1 MVTVSGS
8 AKRIVNMSEIQEIT
22 PIDKDEL
29 VGATAELFALGYRFV
44 QLGCSTLE
52 SSYELTYTFD
62 KAYRLINLRI
72 NVIPGEEI
80 PSISVIYPN
89 AFLYENELHDLF
101 GPSVRNMSVDYRGTL
116 YRTTL
121 KTPFSIENV
130 KIPVPPK
137 PAAKAKEENPAAAEA
152 QTEVTEPQKG

>member
-1 MVTVSGS
+1 MRSEKKR
-8 AKRIVNMSEIQEIT
+8 AIWRKKRILHMSEIQEII
-22 PIDKDEL
+22 PVDKSDL
-29 VGATAELFALGYRFV
+29 VGITAKLFSEGYRFV

-72 NVIPGEEI
+72 TVVPDEEI

-121 KTPFSIENV
+121 KTPFSVDNV
-130 KIPVPPK
+130 KVPVPPQPK
-137 PAAKAKEENPAAAEA
+137 LKTPEENPESVKEK
-152 QTEVTEPQKG
+152 T

>member
-1 MVTVSGS
+1 
-8 AKRIVNMSEIQEIT
+8 MSETQEIT
-22 PIDKDEL
+22 LIDKDQL
-29 VGATAELFALGYRFV
+29 VGITAELFAEGYRFV

-62 KAYRLINLRI
+62 RAYRLINLRI
-72 NVIPGEEI
+72 TVVPDEEI

-121 KTPFSIENV
+121 KTPFSVDNV
-130 KIPVPPK
+130 KVPVPPQPKAETKAQEEK
-137 PAAKAKEENPAAAEA
+137 PATATTSSKMN
-152 QTEVTEPQKG
+152 EPQGGS

>member
-1 MVTVSGS
+1 
-8 AKRIVNMSEIQEIT
+8 MSETQEIT

-29 VGATAELFALGYRFV
+29 VGITAKLFAEGYRFV

-52 SSYELTYTFD
+52 SSYELTYSFD
-62 KAYRLINLRI
+62 KAYRLKNLRI
-72 NVIPGEEI
+72 TVVPDEDI

-121 KTPFSIENV
+121 KTPFSVDNV
-130 KIPVPPK
+130 KVPVPPQPK
-137 PAAKAKEENPAAAEA
+137 LKTTEENPESVKEK
-152 QTEVTEPQKG
+152 TETS

>member
-1 MVTVSGS
+1 
-8 AKRIVNMSEIQEIT
+8 MSEIQEIT

-29 VGATAELFALGYRFV
+29 VGIAAELFAEGYRFV

-52 SSYELTYTFD
+52 SSYELTYSFD
-62 KAYRLINLRI
+62 KAYRLKNLRI
-72 NVIPGEEI
+72 NVLPGEEI

-101 GPSVRNMSVDYRGTL
+101 GPSVRNMSIDYRGTL

-121 KTPFSIENV
+121 KTPFSVDNV
-130 KIPVPPK
+130 KVPVPPQPK
-137 PAAKAKEENPAAAEA
+137 PAAPMEKKESVTEQVVAAE
-152 QTEVTEPQKG
+152 EPTTS

>member
-1 MVTVSGS
+1 
-8 AKRIVNMSEIQEIT
+8 MSETQEIT

-29 VGATAELFALGYRFV
+29 VGITAKLFAEGYRFV

-52 SSYELTYTFD
+52 SSYELTYSFD

-72 NVIPGEEI
+72 TVMPDEEI

-121 KTPFSIENV
+121 KTPFSVDNV
-130 KIPVPPK
+130 KVPVPPQPK
-137 PAAKAKEENPAAAEA
+137 LKTTEENPESVKEK
-152 QTEVTEPQKG
+152 TETS

>member
-1 MVTVSGS
+1 
-8 AKRIVNMSEIQEIT
+8 MSEIQEIT
-22 PIDKDEL
+22 TIDKDQL
-29 VGATAELFALGYRFV
+29 VGITAELFAEGYRFV

-52 SSYELTYTFD
+52 SSYELTYSFD
-62 KAYRLINLRI
+62 KAYRLKNLRI
-72 NVIPGEEI
+72 TVVPGEEI

-121 KTPFSIENV
+121 KTPFSVDNV
-130 KIPVPPK
+130 KVPVPPQPK
-137 PAAKAKEENPAAAEA
+137 LKTPEENPESVKEK
-152 QTEVTEPQKG
+152 T